1 MAKPSRERIE
11 MKRKIGSDSIF
22 LVSGGAK
29 GITAQ
34 CVIKMAEK
42 YQSTF
47 ILLGRSSI
55 AEPEPEFAF
64 GCSNES
70 ELKKRIMEYL
80 AAQGEKP
87 TPLLVQKYF
96 NKIASKREI
105 EQTISTIEQAGGKA
119 EYISVDVTDLIALQQ
134 KLEPVIE
141 QLGLVTSIIHGAGS
155 LADKR
160 IEKKTMQDFELVYGP
175 KVRGLENI
183 LRCVPEHQL
192 HHLILFSS
200 VVGFYGNTGQTDYA
214 LANEILNKYAH
225 LVKKRHP
232 DCHVVSINWGGW
244 DSGMVTPELKKA
256 FAQRNIEMIPIN
268 VGVQMLIDECNSDL
282 DNVVQVVI
290 GSPLTQPPSALTPKL
305 KTFRIHRKITL
316 EGNPFLQDHM
326 IAGYP
331 VLPATCAL
339 SWMIGACEQLYPGYT
354 FFCFSD
360 FKILKGIIIDAPL
373 AEEYIL
379 DLKEV
384 AKDSINGIE
393 FEAQIFNENSE
404 GKIRYNFSTRLKL
417 LPKNPVA
424 PVYENI
430 HLAPDHVIPGSVK
443 SFYQNS
449 SELSLFHGP
458 TFQGVQHVINVT
470 PEKITTEC
478 LWEGVPDRM
487 FGQFQISGIF
497 NPAVVDIKLHSTL
510 IWLQH
515 FHKIGALPAYMKS
528 FEQYASIP
536 TGESFYVS
544 SEVKS
549 KTQTSLISDIITH
562 DMDGR
567 IYSRMLQSRATI
579 IPVTKIREKTSV
591 LA

>member
-1 MAKPSRERIE
+1 
-11 MKRKIGSDSIF
+11 MKRKIDSKAVF

-55 AEPEPEFAF
+55 AEPEPEFAV
-64 GCSNES
+64 GCTHES
-70 ELKKRIMEYL
+70 VLKKRIMEHL

-87 TPLLVQKYF
+87 TPLLLQKHF

-105 EQTISTIEQAGGKA
+105 EQTLATIKQVGGKA
-119 EYISVDVTDLIALQQ
+119 EYINADVTNLMALQQ
-134 KLEPVIE
+134 ALEPVV
-141 QLGLVTSIIHGAGS
+141 QRLGLVTGILHGAGN

-160 IEKKTMQDFELVYGP
+160 IEKKTVQDFELVYGP

-183 LRCVPEHQL
+183 LRCVPEQQL

-200 VVGFYGNTGQTDYA
+200 VVGFYGNAGQTDYA

-256 FAQRNIEMIPIN
+256 FAQRNIEMIPID
-268 VGVQMLIDECNSDL
+268 VGTQMLIDECDA
-282 DNVVQVVI
+282 DMPNVVQVVI
-290 GSPLTQPPSALTPKL
+290 GSPLTQPLSALSPEL
-305 KTFRIHRKITL
+305 KTTRIRRKIAL
-316 EGNPFLQDHM
+316 EDNPFLQDHM

-331 VLPATCAL
+331 VLPATCAM

-354 FFCFSD
+354 LSCFSD
-360 FKILKGIIIDAPL
+360 FKILKGIVLDAPL
-373 AEEYIL
+373 AKEYIL

-384 AKDSINGIE
+384 AKDSVHGIE
-393 FEAQIFNENSE
+393 FEAQIFNENAE
-404 GKIRYNFSTRLKL
+404 GKIRYNFSSRLKL
-417 LPKNPVA
+417 LPKSPDT
-424 PVYENI
+424 PVYEKA
-430 HLAPDHVIPGSVK
+430 HLIPDHIIAGSVK
-443 SFYQNS
+443 SFYQNIG
-449 SELSLFHGP
+449 ELSLFHGP
-458 TFQGVQHVINVT
+458 TFQGIQRVINVT

-478 LWEGVPDRM
+478 LWKGVAERT

-497 NPAVVDIKLHSTL
+497 NPAVVDIKLHSNL

-515 FHKIGALPAYMKS
+515 FHRIDALPAYVQS
-528 FEQYASIP
+528 FEQYSSIP
-536 TGESFYVS
+536 VGKSFYVS
-544 SEVKS
+544 SEVVS
-549 KTQTSLISDIITH
+549 KTQTALTTDIITH
-562 DMDGR
+562 DVDGR
-567 IYSRMLQSRATI
+567 IYSRMMHSRATI
-579 IPVTKIREKTSV
+579 IPITHAKKKAPA